1 MIRIIRTVLAAVSC
15 IAGLAL
21 PAGAVTLIADDS
33 DVFTINP
40 GDVFDHVILFEGA
53 DITMTGGTV
62 TGHFALFDQATATF
76 SGGTVGSLEVLND
89 AVATAI
95 IQPGSLEVD
104 GVLTAAPVTLTKT
117 ECAGCTLSATLA
129 DGTPVGP
136 VPAAAVQSG
145 QIQIQLVPEPAT
157 VLLLAIGLVGLF
169 YWAPR
174 PEI

>member
-1 MIRIIRTVLAAVSC
+1 MRHSFIALLVAALAFGASQ
-15 IAGLAL
+15 AS
-21 PAGAVTLIADDS
+21 AVTLLADNS
-33 DVFTINP
+33 DVFTIQA
-40 GDVFDHVILFEGA
+40 GDTFDHVILFEQA
-53 DITMTGGTV
+53 AITMTGGSV
-62 TGHFALFDQATATF
+62 VGHFIMVDDSTATF